1 MPIRNALIV
10 SMTILMH
17 ACSVGSSPLSSS
29 MDHNGR
35 ANNDQAAKGAPQAAS
50 QDSETTKS
58 TAPVQVA
65 GAFLTSACDIAS
77 ASDGIPSVADQ
88 DAYGCAVHSA
98 DGSKYAGTVQFSSIS
113 VNFTDSTA
121 PVEAGIN
128 PTPAESRWHTYF
140 YLPVSDH
147 GKIKGYD
154 LAGSVDN
161 QNTFS
166 MSAPPSPPASAA
178 VASANAPAPASAPAP
193 TPGPVPPPPAAPCV
207 PKTDF
212 KMDPIFPYNMD
223 SVTAKSRASSKNAGG
238 APVPLVV
245 TGGFKPNDSLILTG
259 ASGVSAVA
267 VSGFTDWNNRID
279 CPQNWKLH
287 FLDKNANIL
296 NANDADLSTWVNHT
310 KIIPPGAA
318 SATIGYTEPGND
330 SYKDNEGAP
339 NVAKPTGGCHYSFTL
354 TRACQ

>member
-1 MPIRNALIV
+1 MPIRNTLIV

-17 ACSVGSSPLSSS
+17 ACSVASSPLSSS
-29 MDHNGR
+29 MEHKS
-35 ANNDQAAKGAPQAAS
+35 NNQPAKDAPQTAS
-50 QDSETTKS
+50 TQDSETTKS

-77 ASDGIPSVADQ
+77 ASDGFPSVADQ
-88 DAYGCAVHSA
+88 DAYGCAVHST
-98 DGSKYAGTVQFSSIS
+98 DGSKYSGTVQFSSVV

-121 PVEAGIN
+121 PVDAGIN
-128 PTPAESRWHTYF
+128 PTPGASRWHTYF

-166 MSAPPSPPASAA
+166 MSASSSPAQEAAPVIVASTGTPSP
-178 VASANAPAPASAPAP
+178 APAPAPAP
-193 TPGPVPPPPAAPCV
+193 TPAACTPR
-207 PKTDF
+207 TDF
-212 KMDPIFPYNMD
+212 KMDPAFPYYMD
-223 SVTAKSRASSKNAGG
+223 SVTAKSRASTAYNAGG
-238 APVPLVV
+238 APIPVVVP
-245 TGGFKPNDSLILTG
+245 GGFKPNDSLIMT
-259 ASGVSAVA
+259 AATGVSAVA
-267 VSGFTDWNNRID
+267 VGGLTDLTNRSA

-287 FLDKNANIL
+287 FLDNNANIL
-296 NANDADLSTWVNHT
+296 NTNDADLSSWLNHT
-310 KIIPPGAA
+310 KIIPVGSAT
-318 SATIGYTEPGND
+318 ATIGYTEPGSD

-339 NVAKPTGGCHYSFTL
+339 NVAKPTGGCHYTFTL